1 MVIVGHSQ
9 AVSTCL
15 VHANDIDGT
24 VNLQEPEKLLLLFG
38 GGGLYLGGP
47 IFGGGALGLILV
59 VALIVYLAGSSRGGH
74 A

>member
-1 MVIVGHSQ
+1 MNTILI
-9 AVSTCL
+9 L
-15 VHANDIDGT
+15 V
-24 VNLQEPEKLLLLFG
+24 VLLLLFG

-47 IFGGGALGLILV
+47 IFGGEALGLILV